1 MIRRSSRITTAS
13 KALQCL
19 LLPRLGRSRTS
30 SLAGAS
36 AASVRSSSSSSRATT
51 SSSSSSSSAFQPR
64 RRTYYRH
71 SQQSSS
77 LVASPPWCLSDK
89 QQRPWHPQRTA
100 SVVCFSTDTT
110 KEKDR
115 NTATVTPL
123 SEQEFAAG
131 CQFLHKIA
139 NWETTKEDT
148 TLQQFQEYITD
159 HPDLVNFRDYDR
171 RTPLHIACSEGHLEL
186 VQVLVDHGQ
195 AIINRSDRWGG
206 SPLDDAER
214 YQRQCEDSQML
225 LHKDAFANNQII
237 QYLKSKGGRFGSTSL
252 VKNILAATWEN
263 DMEELQSLLDCKN
276 SMNMEDTPICD
287 NYDRRGPVR
296 IHVDF
301 AVFGILHLSPI
312 VFFFIRSVDVVMEY
326 GTIPFGSHYEL
337 LLPLSGY
344 Y

>member
-36 AASVRSSSSSSRATT
+36 AVSVRSSSSSSRATT
-51 SSSSSSSSAFQPR
+51 SSSAAFQPR
-64 RRTYYRH
+64 RRTDYPH
-71 SQQSSS
+71 AQQSSS
-77 LVASPPWCLSDK
+77 LVASPRLCLGDK
-89 QQRPWHPQRTA
+89 QQRQWPPQRTP
-100 SVVCFSTDTT
+100 SGICFSTDTT

-131 CQFLHKIA
+131 CQFLHQIA
-139 NWETTKEDT
+139 NWETTKDDT
-148 TLQQFQEYITD
+148 TLQQFQDYITD
-159 HPDLVNFRDYDR
+159 HPELVNFRDYDR

-263 DMEELQSLLDCKN
+263 DMEELQSLLDCKK

-296 IHVDF
+296 IKMSTLMF
-301 AVFGILHLSPI
+301 SASCIYLLSI
-312 VFFFIRSVDVVMEY
+312 FYCIRSVDVVMEY
-326 GTIPFGSHYEL
+326 NIIPFGSHYEL

-344 Y
+344 LPFF